1 MKETSWALV
10 VHIFNPST
18 QKAEARWVNFYE
30 FKAREILSKKK
41 KEERKETAGTNGR
54 ACEVHLLGIC
64 IYRSI
69 PLHQEAT
76 LSSQK
81 KLQRPEVNFRYQS
94 ILRNHS
100 PYFSFVLKH
109 VAQAGLEFAIY
120 EDDLNF
126 HSDPHDYPR
135 YWDYKHTPLDRV

>member
-1 MKETSWALV
+1 MKETSGAVV
-10 VHIFNPST
+10 VHTFNPST

-41 KEERKETAGTNGR
+41 RRKETAGTNGR

-81 KLQRPEVNFRYQS
+81 KL
-94 ILRNHS
+94 
-100 PYFSFVLKH
+100 
-109 VAQAGLEFAIY
+109 
-120 EDDLNF
+120 
-126 HSDPHDYPR
+126 
-135 YWDYKHTPLDRV
+135 